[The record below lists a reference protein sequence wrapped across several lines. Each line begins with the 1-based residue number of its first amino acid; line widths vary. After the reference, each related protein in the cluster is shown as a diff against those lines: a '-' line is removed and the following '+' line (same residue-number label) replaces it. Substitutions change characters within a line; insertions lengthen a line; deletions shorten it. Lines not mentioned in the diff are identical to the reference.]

1 MAYAVC
7 VLNVPAVLEGKN
19 IEYSPRRNT
28 MDHLSNLFI
37 LQEKK
42 ESMKWGVI
50 GQIMFSV
57 S

>member
-7 VLNVPAVLEGKN
+7 VLNVPPVLEGKN